1 MIMQFEKGTKYT
13 IVNSLAYVDGGVA
26 SKQLIMNKGGN
37 ITVFAFSKGEGLS
50 EHTSPYEAFVQ
61 ILEGIAEIRIGND
74 SHILKA
80 GEIII
85 MPAGI
90 PHALNA
96 NTDFKML
103 LVMIKLETT

>member
-1 MIMQFEKGTKYT
+1 MQFETGIKCA
-13 IVNSLAYVDGGVA
+13 IVKCLDYVDGGVA
-26 SKQLIMNKGGN
+26 SKQLIRNTGGS
-37 ITVFAFSKGEGLS
+37 ITIFAFSKGEGLS

-61 ILEGIAEIRIGND
+61 ILEGVAEIRIDKD
-74 SHILKA
+74 SHIMKA

-85 MPAGI
+85 MPAGV

-103 LVMIKLETT
+103 LVMIKPEGK